1 MVGVENNFCLLV
13 HREQTGYY
21 IYMGPRARKVLVWIS
36 GAIVLVVMAI
46 SAIMAW
52 GIWGALMID

>member
-1 MVGVENNFCLLV
+1 M
-13 HREQTGYY
+13 
-21 IYMGPRARKVLVWIS
+21 YMGPRARKVLVWIS